1 MVLPVV
7 RSCVVHLFRQGIQ
20 PLVPAHRSHGGTLP
34 TVLAIPPVPIVKDHV
49 NAGDIIR
56 QIIDSEELHYRRALP
71 TRALRIE
78 PTYAHKLARIVPR
91 IILPNSPPNH
101 GWKPVEVTHPN
112 FLPWHK

>member
-1 MVLPVV
+1 M
-7 RSCVVHLFRQGIQ
+7 
-20 PLVPAHRSHGGTLP
+20 PAHRSHGWTLP

-49 NAGDIIR
+49 HARDVLR
-56 QIIDSEELHYRRALP
+56 QIIHSEELHYGRALP

-78 PTYAHKLARIVPR
+78 PAYAHQLAGILPR

-112 FLPWHK
+112 LLPWAK